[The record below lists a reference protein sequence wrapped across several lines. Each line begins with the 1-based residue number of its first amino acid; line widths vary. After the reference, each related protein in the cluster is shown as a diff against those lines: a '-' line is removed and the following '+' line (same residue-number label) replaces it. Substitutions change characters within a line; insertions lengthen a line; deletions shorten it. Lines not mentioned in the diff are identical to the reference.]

1 MTDSTLQTEYREPS
15 EHVAGRIVGIIV
27 FIGGISFLV
36 FAFALTYKA
45 FHDPNLIV
53 SLDDLRRTPPPSPTS
68 IYVPVILKLI
78 LLFAMGYLASLIAAR
93 GAQLFFS
100 ARREEHRGHSGD

>member
-1 MTDSTLQTEYREPS
+1 MTDSTLETGYREPS
-15 EHVAGRIVGIIV
+15 EHIAGRIVGIIV

-45 FHDPNLIV
+45 FQNPNLIV
-53 SLDDLRRTPPPSPTS
+53 PLEELRRTPPPSPS
-68 IYVPVILKLI
+68 AIYVPVVLKMV

-100 ARREEHRGHSGD
+100 ARREDHR